1 MSRPLLIVAVGLP
14 GSGKS
19 TYFARIGANPVS
31 TDAIRQQL
39 VDDATDQTIH
49 KQVYATLRYL
59 VRQRVTLGREV
70 TYIDATNLTRKDRKQ
85 YVQMA
90 KKWDCRVQAL
100 LFDTPLDI
108 CLERNRNRGRIVP
121 QAAIEM
127 MVRKF
132 TPPTVE
138 EGFESVSV
146 APAA

>member
-1 MSRPLLIVAVGLP
+1 MPRPLLIVAVGLP

-59 VRQRVTLGREV
+59 VRQRVALEREV

-85 YVQMA
+85 YLQMA

-100 LFDTPLDI
+100 HFDTPLEV
-108 CLERNRNRGRIVP
+108 CLERNQKRGRVVP
-121 QAAIEM
+121 EAVIEM

-132 TPPTVE
+132 TPPSVE

-146 APAA
+146 VLSA